1 MIKTYGD
8 NKLVKKTINY
18 KKFTDIDTGIKKT
31 IKWYSNFK
39 DKNSLYFNKFKYK

>member
-8 NKLVKKTINY
+8 NKLLKKIINH
-18 KKFTDIDTGIKKT
+18 KKFINIENGIKKT

-39 DKNSLYFNKFKYK
+39 HKNILYFDKVKY